1 MKRNRFVYSVTRGIA
16 RLIFSMFYRIE
27 ADSMGAL
34 PDHGPAVILPKHQ
47 YWTDIPI
54 VSLAFEPLLH
64 FVAKKELF
72 EYPLIRHYLSLL
84 GGIPVDR
91 KESIRT
97 LKSFRRV
104 ISLLKAGEKVV
115 IFPEGTYF
123 RDRVGLGK
131 SRLLRMILK
140 FQSEWEYR
148 IPFIPV
154 GIQYGERV
162 GWRRR
167 VAIRIGHPQFAQR
180 KSEDSLL
187 TERVMEEIGRL
198 CELPLHQSTE
208 FGVRSLEL

>member
-1 MKRNRFVYSVTRGIA
+1 MTMKRNRFVYSVTRRIA
-16 RLIFSMFYRIE
+16 RLIFSFFYRIE
-27 ADSMGAL
+27 ADRREAL

-54 VSLAFEPLLH
+54 VSFAFEPLLY
-64 FVAKKELF
+64 FLAKKELF

-91 KESIRT
+91 RESIRT
-97 LKSFRRV
+97 LKSFRMV

-167 VAIRIGHPQFAQR
+167 VAIRIGHPQFAKR
-180 KSEDSLL
+180 GSEDSLL
-187 TERVMEEIGRL
+187 TERVMQEIGRL
-198 CELPLHQSTE
+198 CELPLH
-208 FGVRSLEL
+208 